1 MGGERYK
8 AAAPL
13 ATFST
18 MFVVSWPAC
27 RCQETLCHPKQH
39 DNVPFKELRPCAG
52 MGAADVAAHGAV
64 ELFIETA
71 EPM

>member
-1 MGGERYK
+1 MFPDTEKRQN
-8 AAAPL
+8 AA
-13 ATFST
+13 
-18 MFVVSWPAC
+18 
-27 RCQETLCHPKQH
+27 
-39 DNVPFKELRPCAG
+39 NVPFKELRPCAG